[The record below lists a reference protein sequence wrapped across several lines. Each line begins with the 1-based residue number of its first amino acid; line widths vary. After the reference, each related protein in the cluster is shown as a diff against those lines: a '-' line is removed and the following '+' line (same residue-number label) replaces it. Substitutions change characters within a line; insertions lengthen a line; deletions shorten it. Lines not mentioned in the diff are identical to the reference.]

1 MAEMVLKLSR
11 DPASG
16 KPVVV
21 VELHSDADS
30 LPFEHEETHRKVIET
45 LVGKGLISQGE
56 DPTLVITRL
65 DKKGQPLP
73 ESGEAPQTPEPARQA
88 GGR

>member
-30 LPFEHEETHRKVIET
+30 LPFEHEETHRKVIEI
-45 LVGKGLISQGE
+45 LIGKGLIAEGE
-56 DPTLVITRL
+56 SPALVITRL

-73 ESGEAPQTPEPARQA
+73 ESVEAPRSPEPVRQP
-88 GGR
+88 

>member
-16 KPVVV
+16 RPLVV

-30 LPFEHEETHRKVIET
+30 LPFEHEEAHRKILEQ
-45 LVGKGLISQGE
+45 LIGKGLIGVGE
-56 DPTLVITRL
+56 DAELVITRS
-65 DKKGQPLP
+65 DKAGNVLP
-73 ESGEAPQTPEPARQA
+73 TPSREENNPPANRQ
-88 GGR
+88 GMTG